1 MAETIIVSILTG
13 IPLGILG
20 GILGAKLAMRKR
32 RWKIMSEREDL
43 EVLRYAFL
51 SDWVKEATHEE
62 IVQKLIL
69 SDERKKKL
77 DTIKELL
84 KDY

>member
-1 MAETIIVSILTG
+1 
-13 IPLGILG
+13 
-20 GILGAKLAMRKR
+20 
-32 RWKIMSEREDL
+32 MSEREDL

-62 IVQKLIL
+62 IVEKLIL